1 MTELLESV
9 LALLLFFG
17 MHGAILMWGTQST
30 LSIYNMRKKVTIS
43 RNISNTGD
51 RLEKTL
57 RRLCKSPRSR
67 LSRWEAEHWAEK
79 IISQREFTRKS
90 YDEYRENFPHR
101 KEQRLQIQ
109 SALLIDKDKREYEYA
124 KCFST
129 HHFRAKEAAQGL
141 AWIYVFHLRQLEG
154 FVENSRVLRHLPYS
168 VKKTICQKP
177 F

>member
-1 MTELLESV
+1 MSELLGSV

-17 MHGAILMWGTQST
+17 IPGTILLWGTQTT
-30 LSIYNMRKKVTIS
+30 LSIYSMRKKVTMS
-43 RNISNTGD
+43 RVISNTGD

-67 LSRWEAEHWAEK
+67 LSKWEAEHWAEK
-79 IISQREFTRKS
+79 IISQRKFTRKS

-141 AWIYVFHLRQLEG
+141 AWIYVFHIRQLEG

-168 VKKTICQKP
+168 VKKTICLKS